1 MNQLCGVDSLLLAQN
16 KLVKDFIKTTEANFP
31 FLKLAVT
38 KKQGHICL
46 DYLTGN
52 LNLVDTAC
60 YNDQVGFDWR
70 KE

>member
-16 KLVKDFIKTTEANFP
+16 KLVKDLIKTTEANFP

-38 KKQGHICL
+38 QKQGHISL